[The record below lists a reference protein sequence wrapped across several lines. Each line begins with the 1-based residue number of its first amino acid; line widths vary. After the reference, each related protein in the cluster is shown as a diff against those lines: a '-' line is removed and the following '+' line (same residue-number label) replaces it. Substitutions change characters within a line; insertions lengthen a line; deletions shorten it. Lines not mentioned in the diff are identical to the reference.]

1 MTFVSVVVEHPAG
14 HPWFDRDWMRNNRFG
29 DLISA
34 SIVDQ
39 ESAREIVDL
48 RRGQTS
54 GASPIMGSRY
64 AERTLDPGEYVLK
77 IQVALPGDTFSRDY
91 RFVS

>member
-1 MTFVSVVVEHPAG
+1 
-14 HPWFDRDWMRNNRFG
+14 
-29 DLISA
+29 
-34 SIVDQ
+34 
-39 ESAREIVDL
+39 
-48 RRGQTS
+48 
-54 GASPIMGSRY
+54 MGSRY